1 MTQPA
6 KEQEQSMEDIL
17 ASIRRIIADDPAR
30 MARAEKEIKP
40 VSANAAQL
48 EAQGG
53 AHVHSGRSNESRAS
67 FEPVSTQTPQK
78 YQLARGQPAASTPS
92 VPPQPVQLD
101 KLEAEIRSLRPPRP
115 QALSVEQSD
124 ADILDTQDGEAQH
137 DQPFAQTQ
145 EEAQNQT
152 QEAAQEE
159 FQEEESYEEIPEQNQ
174 IAASAVAH
182 RAQDPRRDPAGT
194 MRHLAH
200 EETEAGLVSAAT
212 TRAVDSAFKTLAHTV
227 LVQNGPTL
235 EDLVTQMLRPMLK
248 TWLDDNLPRLV
259 ERLVRAEIERVSR
272 GRP

>member
-6 KEQEQSMEDIL
+6 KGQEQSMEDIL

-30 MARAEKEIKP
+30 MARPEKEIKP
-40 VSANAAQL
+40 LSANAAQV
-48 EAQGG
+48 EAQAG
-53 AHVHSGRSNESRAS
+53 AHVHTGRTNESRAS
-67 FEPVSTQTPQK
+67 FEPVSTQTPYK
-78 YQLARGQPAASTPS
+78 YQLARGEPAAATPS
-92 VPPQPVQLD
+92 VAPQPVQLD
-101 KLEAEIRSLRPPRP
+101 KLEAEIRSFRPPTP
-115 QALSVEQSD
+115 QALSLEQTD
-124 ADILDTQDGEAQH
+124 ADILETQDGQAQH

-145 EEAQNQT
+145 ETAQEQA
-152 QEAAQEE
+152 QEVVQEE
-159 FQEEESYEEIPEQNQ
+159 FQEEESYEDIPQQ
-174 IAASAVAH
+174 TQLAASAAAH
-182 RAQDPRRDPAGT
+182 RVQDPCRDPAGAT
-194 MRHLAH
+194 RHIAH
-200 EETEAGLVSAAT
+200 EETEAGLVSAST